1 MEIIG
6 VEVFITKQYMF
17 KKNDVNYSCLVE
29 IKNNQIANIFITAS
43 NGLNVDQN
51 ITEEIKN
58 LISI

>member
-1 MEIIG
+1 
-6 VEVFITKQYMF
+6 MF